1 MPDASRITALVG
13 PTNTGKTHRAVERML
28 EHSSGM
34 IGLPL
39 RLLAREVYDK
49 ISARIGEERVAL
61 VTGEEQRIP
70 RRPDYWVS
78 TTEAMPVERDV
89 DFVAVDEVQLAATE
103 QRGHVFTS
111 RILSARGRK
120 ETWLLGAGT
129 MSRLLSQLVPTAEI
143 ASHPRLSSLKFA
155 GKATLGR
162 VPPRSAVVAF
172 SLPHVYELAEK
183 LRVRKGGAAV
193 VLGALSP
200 RTRNAQVAMFQAGE
214 VDYLVATDAIGMGL
228 NLGVSHVAFGSL
240 RKFDGR
246 GARPLEE
253 AELAQIAGRAGRWIE
268 DGTFGTLDPID
279 LPPSVARDVELH
291 RFPSLQ
297 KIRWRNDRLELG
309 SIEELRASL
318 QVPSPRPALVAVH
331 DAEDERALE
340 LLLRDPEIGK
350 LARGREAVQ
359 RLWDV
364 CTVPDFRKL
373 LFEAHVGFLGE
384 LYKVLM
390 QRGRLEDAWIEPRVA
405 ELSEIGPGSDVDT
418 LTARIAAARV
428 WTYIANRGSWL
439 EDAARWQEETR
450 AVEDRLSDALHQQLL
465 ARFVDARRTHRPS
478 RPLPSKPRVRGSSR
492 DVVEEARSE
501 RDLHV
506 DPAHPFAKLA
516 ALRSSVR
523 DVSGVVGGERES
535 SASLAG
541 SRGAADEIAEKVIAA
556 GDRDL
561 SFRADG
567 AILHAGRM
575 VGVLVRGPQ
584 ISLPDARAQIEGHDL
599 GAGARARLQR
609 RLLAFVRGAVAELIP
624 RESALAPSAPGSSFA
639 VRALLHALEPGLGAA
654 PTAALADILAA
665 LTADERAR
673 LDEERVRPGP
683 WLTYAAAGVT
693 TRALVARHAL
703 VRVFHLAAERLP
715 PPPPGI
721 VSFVPR
727 PLGASTAAIHLAL
740 GFPLVAGRAIR
751 ADVLDRVSRAVLDDL
766 ANGDGARPT
775 DGARYASRLGC
786 DRKTATAIVR
796 LLAARAP
803 KLAVAI

>member
-28 EHSSGM
+28 EHGTGM

-49 ISARIGEERVAL
+49 VSARIGEDRVAL

-70 RRPDYWVS
+70 RRPDYWIS

-120 ETWLLGAGT
+120 ETWLMGAGT
-129 MSRLLSQLVPTAEI
+129 MRRLLGQLVPTAEI
-143 ASHPRLSSLKFA
+143 VEHPRLSSLKFA

-183 LRVRKGGAAV
+183 LRARKGGAAV

-214 VDYLVATDAIGMGL
+214 VDYLVATDAVGMGL
-228 NLGVSHVAFGSL
+228 NLGVSYVAFASL

-268 DGTFGTLDPID
+268 DGTFGTLDPLD
-279 LPPSVARDVELH
+279 LPLSVARDVEMH

-297 KIRWRNDRLELG
+297 KIRWRNDRLEMG
-309 SIEELRASL
+309 SIEALRESL
-318 QVPSPRPALVAVH
+318 AVMSPRPSLTPVH
-331 DAEDERALE
+331 DAEDQRALE
-340 LLLRDPEIGK
+340 LLLRDPEIVQ
-350 LARGREAVQ
+350 LARAGGEEAVQ

-384 LYKVLM
+384 LYKVM
-390 QRGRLEDAWIEPRVA
+390 MERGRLDDAWVEPRVA
-405 ELSEIGPGSDVDT
+405 ELGELGPGGADVET
-418 LTARIAAARV
+418 LTARIAATRV
-428 WTYIANRGSWL
+428 WTYIANRASWL
-439 EDAARWQEETR
+439 QDATRWQEETR
-450 AVEDRLSDALHQQLL
+450 ALEDRLSDALHQRLL
-465 ARFVDARRTHRPS
+465 ARFVDARRANRPA
-478 RPLPSKPRVRGSSR
+478 RPAVSKPRARGSSR
-492 DVVEEARSE
+492 DVAAEAFADRN
-501 RDLHV
+501 LHV

-516 ALRSSVR
+516 ALRSQLSG
-523 DVSGVVGGERES
+523 VSGADRES
-535 SASLAG
+535 SRSLG
-541 SRGAADEIAEKVIAA
+541 GAARGMAEEIAERVIAA
-556 GDRDL
+556 EDRDL
-561 SFRADG
+561 SFRPDG
-567 AILHAGRM
+567 ALLHGERV

-584 ISLPDARAQIEGHDL
+584 IALPDARAQIEGHDL

-609 RLLAFVRGAVAELIP
+609 RLQAFVRGAVTELVP
-624 RESALAPSAPGSSFA
+624 RESALAAGESSFA
-639 VRALLHALEPGLGAA
+639 VRALIHALEPGLGTA
-654 PTAALADILAA
+654 PTASLTEILAA
-665 LTADERAR
+665 LTPEERAR
-673 LDEERVRPGP
+673 LDEERVKPGP
-683 WLTYAAAGVT
+683 WITYAASGIT
-693 TRALVARHAL
+693 TRGLVARHAL
-703 VRVFHLAAERLP
+703 VRVFHPIAERLP
-715 PPPPGI
+715 LPPAGI

-727 PLGASTAAIHLAL
+727 PLGAMTGAIHLAL
-740 GFPLVAGRAIR
+740 GFPLIAGRAVR
-751 ADVLDRVSRAVLDDL
+751 ADVLDRVSRAVLEDL
-766 ANGDGARPT
+766 ALGEVEAPIDG
-775 DGARYASRLGC
+775 GRYASRLGC
-786 DRKTATAIVR
+786 DRKMATSIVR
-796 LLAARAP
+796 LLATRATR
-803 KLAVAI
+803 LDVAI

>member
-1 MPDASRITALVG
+1 MADASRITALVG

-28 EHSSGM
+28 EHASGM

-70 RRPDYWVS
+70 RRPDYWVA
-78 TTEAMPVERDV
+78 TTEAMPPRDV

-143 ASHPRLSSLKFA
+143 ATYPRLSSLKFA

-246 GARPLEE
+246 GARPLDE
-253 AELAQIAGRAGRWIE
+253 AELAQIAGRAGRWTL
-268 DGTFGTLDPID
+268 DGTFGTLDPLD
-279 LPPSVARDVELH
+279 LPLSVARDVEMH
-291 RFPSLQ
+291 RFASLQ

-309 SIEELRASL
+309 SIDELRASL
-318 QVPSPRPALVAVH
+318 QVPSPRPSLVAAH

-340 LLLRDPEIGK
+340 LLLRDPEIVQ
-350 LARGREAVQ
+350 LARGEEAVR

-384 LYKVLM
+384 VYKVLM
-390 QRGRLEDAWIEPRVA
+390 RRGRLDDAWVEPRVA
-405 ELSEIGPGSDVDT
+405 ELSAIGPGSDVDT

-439 EDAARWQEETR
+439 DDPRRWQQETR

-478 RPLPSKPRVRGSSR
+478 PPLPSKPRARGSSR
-492 DVVEEARSE
+492 DVTEQARGE
-501 RDLHV
+501 RNLPV

-516 ALRSSVR
+516 ALRPRVR
-523 DVSGVVGGERES
+523 DVNGVVGADRES
-535 SASLAG
+535 GTGLGSSRELADG
-541 SRGAADEIAEKVIAA
+541 IAERVIAA
-556 GDRDL
+556 DDRAL
-561 SFRADG
+561 SFRSDG
-567 AILHAGRM
+567 AIVHEGRR
-575 VGVLVRGPQ
+575 VGVLVRGP
-584 ISLPDARAQIEGHDL
+584 SVTLPDARASLDGHEV
-599 GAGARARLQR
+599 GAGARAPLQR
-609 RLLAFVRGAVAELIP
+609 RLLAFVRGAVAELVP
-624 RESALAPSAPGSSFA
+624 REAALSASESSFA
-639 VRALLHALEPGLGAA
+639 VRALLHALEPGLGTV
-654 PTAALADILAA
+654 PTAAVAEILAA

-673 LDEERVRPGP
+673 LAEARLRAGP
-683 WLTYAAAGVT
+683 WITFVAAGVS

-703 VRVFHLAAERLP
+703 VRLFHPPAERLAP
-715 PPPPGI
+715 PPAGV

-727 PLGASTAAIHLAL
+727 PLGPATGAIHLAL

-751 ADVLDRVSRAVLDDL
+751 ADVLDRVSCAVLVDL
-766 ANGDGARPT
+766 ATGQGTLAL

-786 DRKTATAIVR
+786 DRQTATAILRVLANR
-796 LLAARAP
+796 AARLPA
-803 KLAVAI
+803 AS

>member
-1 MPDASRITALVG
+1 MADASRITALVG

-28 EHSSGM
+28 EHPSGM

-49 ISARIGEERVAL
+49 ISARIGESRVAL

-70 RRPDYWVS
+70 RRPDYWVA
-78 TTEAMPVERDV
+78 TTEAMPVEREV

-111 RILSARGRK
+111 RLLSARGRK

-129 MSRLLSQLVPTAEI
+129 IRRLLGQLVPTAEI
-143 ASHPRLSSLKFA
+143 VEHPRLSSLKFA

-162 VPPRSAVVAF
+162 VPPRSAIVAF

-183 LRVRKGGAAV
+183 LRARKGGAAV

-228 NLGVSHVAFGSL
+228 NLGVSHVAFGAL

-268 DGTFGTLDPID
+268 DGTFGTLDPLD
-279 LPPSVARDVELH
+279 LPLPVARDVEMH

-309 SIEELRASL
+309 SIDELRASL
-318 QVPSPRPALVAVH
+318 QVPSPRPSLTPVH

-340 LLLRDPEIGK
+340 LLLRDPEIVQ
-350 LARGREAVQ
+350 LARGEEAVR

-384 LYKVLM
+384 LYKVM
-390 QRGRLEDAWIEPRVA
+390 MHNGRLEDAWIEPRVA
-405 ELSEIGPGSDVDT
+405 ELGELGPGDGDVET
-418 LTARIAAARV
+418 LTARIAATRV
-428 WTYIANRGSWL
+428 WTYIANRASWL
-439 EDAARWQEETR
+439 EDAPRWQEETR
-450 AVEDRLSDALHQQLL
+450 ALEDRLSDALHQRLL
-465 ARFVDARRTHRPS
+465 ARFVDARRANRPS
-478 RPLPSKPRVRGSSR
+478 RPVVSKPRARGSSR
-492 DVVEEARSE
+492 DVVEEARND
-501 RDLHV
+501 RNLHV
-506 DPAHPFAKLA
+506 DPGHPFAKLA
-516 ALRSSVR
+516 ALRNQ
-523 DVSGVVGGERES
+523 VSGGNGLERES
-535 SASLAG
+535 STNLGGSGGGTRALA
-541 SRGAADEIAEKVIAA
+541 DDIAEQVIAA
-556 GDRDL
+556 KDAEL
-561 SFRADG
+561 SFRPDG
-567 AILHAGRM
+567 ALVHGDRV

-584 ISLPDARAQIEGHDL
+584 IALPDARAQIEGHEL
-599 GAGARARLQR
+599 GAGTRARLQR

-624 RESALAPSAPGSSFA
+624 REAALAAGESSFA
-639 VRALLHALEPGLGAA
+639 VRALIHALEPGLGTVL
-654 PTAALADILAA
+654 TAAVTEILAA
-665 LTADERAR
+665 LTAEERAR
-673 LDEERVRPGP
+673 LEDERVRAGS
-683 WLTYAAAGVT
+683 WLTYAAPGVT
-693 TRALVARHAL
+693 TRGLVARHAL
-703 VRVFHLAAERLP
+703 VRVFHPIAERLP
-715 PPPPGI
+715 LPPAGI

-727 PLGASTAAIHLAL
+727 PLGASTAALHLAL
-740 GFPLVAGRAIR
+740 GFPLVAGRAVR
-751 ADVLDRVSRAVLDDL
+751 ADVLDRVSRAVLEDL
-766 ANGDGARPT
+766 AAGEVSAPIDG
-775 DGARYASRLGC
+775 GKYASRLGC
-786 DRKTATAIVR
+786 DRKTATSIVR
-796 LLAARAP
+796 LLATRAA
-803 KLAVAI
+803 KLDVAI